1 MSHFQ
6 GLEPQHRLIELEYLG
21 RVLEEV
27 GELYQPVEPGN
38 PAEWMRKVVGQKS
51 VLKGHHQ

>member
-1 MSHFQ
+1 
-6 GLEPQHRLIELEYLG
+6 LEYQG

-38 PAEWMRKVVGQKS
+38 PAEWMRKVVGQKL
-51 VLKGHHQ
+51 VLYSNGKK